1 LTRASF
7 EGDAPMKNAHPLLL
21 AAALVGPA
29 LFASRAEAKDF
40 VKAGGACVPEQG
52 YASFVQTDPHD
63 GSLFDVGQFAYVD
76 CFGRDPGGKTMNVS
90 KVSLSVADSDAND
103 TIVCVIDGRDSATGN
118 KTFGPLLGFSG
129 GAKTGR
135 AVISVKVPQN
145 NKTSFVFIQC
155 YLPAPTA
162 IGPSGIFSYTVS
174 TR

>member
-1 LTRASF
+1 
-7 EGDAPMKNAHPLLL
+7 MKNAHPLFL

-40 VKAGGACVPEQG
+40 VKAGAACIPEQG
-52 YASFVQTDPHD
+52 YEPFVQTDPHD
-63 GSLFDVGQFAYVD
+63 GSIFDVGQFAYVD
-76 CFGRDPGGKTMNVS
+76 CFGRDPSGRTMNVR
-90 KVSLSVADSDAND
+90 KVSLSVVDSDAND
-103 TIVCVIDGRDSATGN
+103 TLVCLISGRDSATGN
-118 KTFGPLLGFSG
+118 NTFGPLIGFSG

-135 AVISVKVPQN
+135 AVVSVNVRQN

-162 IGPSGIFSYTVS
+162 LSPSGIRSYTVS